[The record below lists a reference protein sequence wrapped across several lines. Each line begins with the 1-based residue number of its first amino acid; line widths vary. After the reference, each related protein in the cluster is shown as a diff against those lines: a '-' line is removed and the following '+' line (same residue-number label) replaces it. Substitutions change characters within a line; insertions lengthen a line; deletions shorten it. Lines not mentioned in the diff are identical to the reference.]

1 MKKTQISV
9 FRHRQNLSD
18 SEGAADVEK
27 KYRKWLIGFCGL
39 ILAGFAAAAAL
50 VIYVD
55 PFFQY
60 HKPLSWFPYLVD
72 NQVNQNPGLAKHMD
86 YEGVL
91 LGSSMTASFNTDWFE
106 EVMGIKTQKLSYNGS
121 YPKDLANIMDLVF
134 AAKGDSVKAVFIAVD
149 QGTFS
154 GGVEETKF
162 PVTDYLYDNNKCND
176 VQYIFNKDVVL
187 NYILRPLADP
197 KDKSDW
203 AELYKPWWTDE
214 YYNKTNV
221 LMYYV
226 PAEPGEEELPE
237 DYFVEAVEKNLEQNI
252 CPYIEAHPETEFYL
266 FYPPYSILFWNDVTR
281 EKELD
286 AVIGRLSYMTER
298 FLAYE
303 NVHVFNFMGVE
314 QIVCNLNNYA
324 DYIHY
329 HKNICRYI
337 TDCFADGTN
346 ELTLENYRESLEQV
360 KKLAAEYDYDS
371 IWEDWQEATPRFY
384 EGEW

>member
-1 MKKTQISV
+1 MKDNQLLF
-9 FRHRQNLSD
+9 FRRRRVLPDSD
-18 SEGAADVEK
+18 SAGGAEK
-27 KYRKWLIGFCGL
+27 KYKKWLAGFAAL
-39 ILAGFAAAAAL
+39 ILAGFAAVTAL

-106 EVMGIKTQKLSYNGS
+106 EVLGVKTQKLSYNGS
-121 YPKDLANIMDLVF
+121 YPKDLANIMELVF

-154 GGVEETKF
+154 GDVDETKF
-162 PVTDYLYDNNKCND
+162 PVTDYLYDENKFND
-176 VQYIFNKDVVL
+176 VQYIFNKDVIL

-221 LMYYV
+221 LMYYE
-226 PAEPGEEELPE
+226 PAEPGETELPE
-237 DYFVEAVEKNLEQNI
+237 DYFVAAVEKNLEQNI
-252 CPYIEAHPETEFYL
+252 RPYIEAHPETEFYL

-286 AVIGRLSYMTER
+286 AVIGRLSYMTEY
-298 FLAYE
+298 FLSYE
-303 NVHVFNFMGVE
+303 NVHVFNFLGVE

-329 HKNICRYI
+329 HRDTCRYI
-337 TDCFADGTN
+337 TDCFADGTH
-346 ELTLENYRESLEQV
+346 ELTLENYKESLEQV
-360 KKLAAEYDYDS
+360 RKLAAEYDYEA
-371 IWEDWQEATPRFY
+371 IWDDWQENTPRFY
-384 EGEW
+384 EGKG